1 MSTAIDAITVPT
13 REELVSRA
21 RALQPL
27 LREHAAMAD
36 AERKAPDPVIDAVTA
51 AGFYRLLSPRQF
63 GGYEAEVRTVL
74 EISESLG
81 QADGSVAWLV
91 GLGATAAWMA
101 SHFSDR
107 ARSEVF
113 ADNGDARIAG
123 AATPG
128 PARRVDG
135 GLRVS
140 GRWAYASGCPHA
152 TWAGIV
158 AIVADD
164 SGQPADAYWCL
175 VPASDLRIED
185 TWRTT
190 GMRGTGSNT
199 WVGED
204 VFVPE
209 YRTIPMDISA
219 KEALPAPTDAPMY
232 RLPFPTLGTLALL
245 GPILGITGAALT
257 YTIEKAPT
265 KAMHHTIFTK
275 QSESVGV
282 QVQIA
287 EAALK
292 LETARL
298 HIYAIADQL
307 DRAAADDRHI
317 DYDERAKA
325 RAQGGFA
332 AQQMLDAINIL
343 VNVHGAGSFA
353 ESNPLQR
360 YWRDANTAARH
371 AGLYP
376 VVGYEV
382 FGKSLLGVDEHISPM
397 V

>member
-1 MSTAIDAITVPT
+1 MSTAIDAITIPT

-21 RALQPL
+21 RGLQPL
-27 LREHAAMAD
+27 LREHAATGET
-36 AERKAPDPVIDAVTA
+36 ERKASDAVIDGVTA
-51 AGFYRLLSPRQF
+51 AGFFRLLSPQQF
-63 GGYEAEVRTVL
+63 GGYEVDVRTVL
-74 EISESLG
+74 EISELLG

-91 GLGATAAWMA
+91 GLGATATWLAA
-101 SHFSDR
+101 HFPDR

-128 PARRVDG
+128 PARRVEG

-140 GRWAYASGCPHA
+140 GRWGYASGSPHA
-152 TWAGIV
+152 TWAGVI
-158 AIVADD
+158 AMLTDE
-164 SGQPADAYWCL
+164 SGRPGDAYWCL
-175 VPASDLRIED
+175 IPASDLRLED

-204 VFVPE
+204 VFVPD
-209 YRTIPMDISA
+209 YRTILMDAVS
-219 KEALPAPTDAPMY
+219 KEALPAPSDSPMY
-232 RLPFPTLGTLALL
+232 RLPFPTLATLALL
-245 GPILGITGAALT
+245 GPILGVASAALT

-265 KAMHHTIFTK
+265 KTMHHTIFTN
-275 QSESVGV
+275 QSDSVGV

-298 HIYAIADQL
+298 HMYAVADQL
-307 DRAAADDRHI
+307 DRAAVDDRHI

-325 RAQGGFA
+325 RAQGGYA

-353 ESNPLQR
+353 ESSPLQR

-376 VVGYEV
+376 VVGYEI
-382 FGKSLLGVDEHISPM
+382 FGKSLLGVDDQISPM

>member
-1 MSTAIDAITVPT
+1 MS
-13 REELVSRA
+13 A
-21 RALQPL
+21 R
-27 LREHAAMAD
+27 
-36 AERKAPDPVIDAVTA
+36 
-51 AGFYRLLSPRQF
+51 Y
-63 GGYEAEVRTVL
+63 
-74 EISESLG
+74 
-81 QADGSVAWLV
+81 V
-91 GLGATAAWMA
+91 GRDCC
-101 SHFSDR
+101 DR
-107 ARSEVF
+107 R
-113 ADNGDARIAG
+113 
-123 AATPG
+123 
-128 PARRVDG
+128 
-135 GLRVS
+135 
-140 GRWAYASGCPHA
+140 
-152 TWAGIV
+152 
-158 AIVADD
+158 DD

-204 VFVPE
+204 VFVPD

-353 ESNPLQR
+353 ESDPLQR